1 MIAAVPPTVASR
13 THRLPPV
20 MRGML
25 WMLVEVVTMASV
37 MVSARALKSDIH
49 PLQMVLMR
57 AVIGFVIIA
66 ALTGIG
72 GWRGLRTTRPV
83 FHVAR
88 NFVHVTG
95 QFLLFLAVTLMPLAQ
110 VTALEFTIPMFTALI
125 AATAIGEK
133 VGGARWLGMA
143 VGFAGVLLIVRPGV
157 EAIQWAALVAIA
169 GTFCFG
175 SSNVM
180 VKVLTRTDNARQIL
194 FYMHL
199 MQALMALGPALYV
212 WRNPTLADL
221 PWIALLGV
229 GGISAHYAM
238 TRAIALAD
246 VSVVMP
252 IDFLRLPLTAFIA
265 WALWSET
272 LSPWT
277 ALGAVLIFGASWWSS
292 RRETKAARRH

>member
-1 MIAAVPPTVASR
+1 MSPPVSLPITAVVG
-13 THRLPPV
+13 RLPPV
-20 MRGML
+20 LRGML
-25 WMLVEVVTMASV
+25 WMLVEVATMASV

-57 AVIGFVIIA
+57 AAIGFAIVA
-66 ALTGIG
+66 TLTGIG
-72 GWRGLRTTRPV
+72 GWRGLRTTRPAL
-83 FHVAR
+83 HLGR
-88 NFVHVTG
+88 NFVHITG

-110 VTALEFTIPMFTALI
+110 VTALEFTIPLFTALI
-125 AATAIGEK
+125 AATVIGER
-133 VGGARWLGMA
+133 VGTARWIGMA
-143 VGFAGVLLIVRPGV
+143 VGFAGVLLIVRPGIST
-157 EAIQWAALVAIA
+157 IQWAALVAIC

-180 VKVLTRTDNARQIL
+180 VKVLTRTDDARQVV
-194 FYMHL
+194 FYMQL

-212 WRNPTLADL
+212 WHTPALSDL
-221 PWIALLGV
+221 PWIALLGI

-252 IDFLRLPLTAFIA
+252 VDFLRLPLTAFIA
-265 WALWSET
+265 WALWRET

-277 ALGAVLIFGASWWSS
+277 VIGATLIFGASWWSS
-292 RRETKAARRH
+292 RRETRAARQG